1 MNIPP
6 LRLFP
11 FLAAPALLSGCVA
24 LAPVSFAWRSNAVQ
38 QYATT
43 DARNSAP
50 LRDAAVNADRRTET
64 QAAVSTSSGSAR
76 TAAPPAAPSPE
87 DTAP

>member
-1 MNIPP
+1 MNIQP
-6 LRLFP
+6 LRIAP
-11 FLAAPALLSGCVA
+11 IVAAALLLPGCVA

-43 DARNSAP
+43 DANNSAP
-50 LRDAAVNADRRTET
+50 LKDAAVNADKTTET

-76 TAAPPAAPSPE
+76 TAADSPE
-87 DTAP
+87 DTQ